1 MANLQR
7 MDSDT
12 SAYSFTSEQLEMG
25 EDDELGCDIEYEVAP
40 WDIFGVHDIDGQ
52 ILAVKKGEAL
62 PKTSKYKKKHS
73 ASDPATYRVK
83 SVVQSPQ
90 LGDLAMRK
98 SKGEG
103 GYRGLAKRIGEN
115 YYNRIVRP
123 TIKRPAEACVGEEG
137 TAKKKMKKIKG
148 YCLTAEKWNV
158 DAGASKDEKEE
169 ALKQYRKMGETL
181 SFLEKV
187 DMVMDAKLFIQRQFR
202 ELEPSQSVEDLNTF
216 WDGGPPIM
224 SRWFEW
230 LVSGSKLGC
239 LANAAAEQMT
249 KICNIVEEFIISK
262 RGEDF
267 EREMKR
273 VENESKEM
281 NGNITMYQVFL
292 LKDLAKLFK
301 NKPEKVIVV
310 DGRDAK
316 QIGPEE
322 QDPNI
327 FITKQNTFGETEF
340 EEKII
345 IHLRIGDKVV
355 WRDISLPEA
364 LGGIIQVYFSSTLQM
379 LMTFCSLLKEL
390 FATLDQMMEPGIR
403 RTQ

>member
-1 MANLQR
+1 MKQK
-7 MDSDT
+7 
-12 SAYSFTSEQLEMG
+12 F
-25 EDDELGCDIEYEVAP
+25 
-40 WDIFGVHDIDGQ
+40 
-52 ILAVKKGEAL
+52 
-62 PKTSKYKKKHS
+62 
-73 ASDPATYRVK
+73 PATYRVK

-202 ELEPSQSVEDLNTF
+202 ELEPSQSVDDLNIF

-230 LVSGSKLGC
+230 LVSGSKIGC

-249 KICNIVEEFIISK
+249 KICNIV
-262 RGEDF
+262 
-267 EREMKR
+267 
-273 VENESKEM
+273 
-281 NGNITMYQVFL
+281 
-292 LKDLAKLFK
+292 
-301 NKPEKVIVV
+301 
-310 DGRDAK
+310 
-316 QIGPEE
+316 
-322 QDPNI
+322 
-327 FITKQNTFGETEF
+327 
-340 EEKII
+340 
-345 IHLRIGDKVV
+345 
-355 WRDISLPEA
+355 
-364 LGGIIQVYFSSTLQM
+364 
-379 LMTFCSLLKEL
+379 
-390 FATLDQMMEPGIR
+390 
-403 RTQ
+403 

>member
-1 MANLQR
+1 M
-7 MDSDT
+7 
-12 SAYSFTSEQLEMG
+12 
-25 EDDELGCDIEYEVAP
+25 
-40 WDIFGVHDIDGQ
+40 
-52 ILAVKKGEAL
+52 
-62 PKTSKYKKKHS
+62 
-73 ASDPATYRVK
+73 
-83 SVVQSPQ
+83 
-90 LGDLAMRK
+90 
-98 SKGEG
+98 
-103 GYRGLAKRIGEN
+103 AKRIGEN

-202 ELEPSQSVEDLNTF
+202 ELEPSQSVEDLNIF

-292 LKDLAKLFK
+292 LKDLAKLVK

-327 FITKQNTFGETEF
+327 FITKQNTFCETEF

-364 LGGIIQVYFSSTLQM
+364 LGGIIQVYFSFNLLYPPDVDDILQFIERIVCNFGSDDGARNKKN
-379 LMTFCSLLKEL
+379 TIKKGFRDFQVGFK
-390 FATLDQMMEPGIR
+390 F
-403 RTQ
+403 